1 MLPRTRSVWRRD
13 SQSNASGKSGAVHS
27 VKYEEVYLNAYAS
40 VPEARA
46 GICRY
51 IGFYN
56 AVRPHSALGGR
67 TPDQIY
73 SAQPLLAAA

>member
-1 MLPRTRSVWRRD
+1 MARD
-13 SQSNASGKSGAVHS
+13 AGATTCSLSASGARF
-27 VKYEEVYLNAYAS
+27 KYEEVYLHAYAS

-46 GICRY
+46 GINRY
-51 IGFYN
+51 IGFHN

-73 SAQPLLAAA
+73 FDQPLLAAA